1 MKKFCFVLV
10 FIALIFSGFAG
21 MCGEPEANFKFP
33 NEERLDLAMKQKG
46 VSVTYK
52 KSGDLFWVSISK
64 NMTPILEFYGDIKE
78 GANAVYNEPN
88 NITSKMSVR
97 KGDIEKTLELF
108 EKYAR
113 PVEVDAFP
121 VVLASHQLVLSRERF
136 FDYTSALLAM
146 PSVSEVI
153 HLKNLSKDE
162 LVKRAKVGD
171 RQAIG
176 ACISILQ
183 SHSGSPLEASDV
195 VEIAR
200 AILKSDNT
208 LLKMP
213 FLKVIFVRYLTS
225 GDNLLAEIIKGNEA
239 CILNS
244 LTSMDADLAAA
255 IYFSLL
261 QSGAPDELLSRYEA
275 FFAELY
281 RSESVYVL
289 DVSSSILFSF
299 NREDIKKLGENARAR
314 KFISDILD
322 YQLSLSENPEY
333 RKTPQYYLR
342 DTMQPILLAMN
353 MSDKMLDL
361 DKAGKIS
368 KANLKALTLYFY
380 KNRGKFMKNLSTD
393 DESFIEKR
401 IPELRAEIVKLCEA
415 DDFDGVNILFFEY
428 DRWKNADLKK
438 FILLEFAELPQ
449 ALEIFEESKD
459 ELGKDFEREFNKKLS
474 AASGSE

>member
-1 MKKFCFVLV
+1 
-10 FIALIFSGFAG
+10 

-33 NEERLDLAMKQKG
+33 NEERLDLAMKQNG

-146 PSVSEVI
+146 PLESEVA

-333 RKTPQYYLR
+333 SKFSQYYLL

-368 KANLKALTLYFY
+368 KANFKALTLYFY
-380 KNRGKFMKNLSTD
+380 KNRDKFMKNLSPD
-393 DESFIEKR
+393 DEAFIEKR

-415 DDFDGVNILFFEY
+415 DDFDGVYILFLEY
-428 DRWKNADLKK
+428 DRWKNAEFKK
-438 FILLEFAELPQ
+438 FILLEFVELPK
-449 ALEIFEESKD
+449 AMEAFEESKD